1 MTRIALVVLDTL
13 RKDTFKEYFDWL
25 PGRYYTDAVST
36 SHWTIAAHASMVTGQ
51 YPGELGVNM
60 KNTELGGFD
69 GPVLAERLQRSGFRT
84 RALTANHYLAYS
96 DGWDRGFD
104 EFYTPWHLQN
114 KRAFETADLMS
125 DVTNGAEPSG
135 LADTL
140 RLIYAS
146 EESTWRSLRLLI
158 RMSLPG
164 VTHEMP
170 DDGAQNVL
178 NWVESN
184 ASSLREDEFLYVNL
198 MEAHTPLDP
207 PAEYNSAG
215 ELVSVPKRGCF
226 AENVSEPD
234 RIRTAYADAVRY
246 LSNVYEAVF
255 DRLTESYDY
264 VITCADHGQMLGD
277 RMLMDEFEIWGHSYG
292 LYPELVRVPL
302 VISGPGLGGQ
312 DTRPVSLLDIPA
324 TVAELAGVES
334 SDWGHGI
341 PLVTGHGGDVEPSD
355 AAFEDRPRL
364 TQYHGF
370 DSFHRKK
377 YLRNGVPESVVD
389 SVEPTREGVATD
401 AGYAYETHDRGLLVD
416 GSVSEPHETLESLS
430 DSVTDRTKDTVHQE
444 FPDRV
449 LDQLE
454 DLGYV

>member
-13 RKDTFKEYFDWL
+13 RKDTFEEYFHWL
-25 PGRYYTDAVST
+25 PGRSYTDAVST
-36 SHWTIAAHASMVTGQ
+36 SHWTIAAHASMLTGQ
-51 YPGELGVNM
+51 YPGEIGVTM
-60 KNTELGGFD
+60 KDTELGGFD
-69 GPVLAERLQRSGFRT
+69 GRVLAEQLQRSGFRT

-114 KRAFETADLMS
+114 ERAFETADLMS
-125 DVTNGAEPSG
+125 DMMDGDEQSG
-135 LADTL
+135 LTDVL
-140 RLIYAS
+140 RFIYTS

-184 ASSLREDEFLYVNL
+184 VSSLSEDEFLYINL

-207 PAEYNSAG
+207 PTEYSSAG
-215 ELVSVPKRGCF
+215 EPVSVPKRGCF
-226 AENVSEPD
+226 TKDMSEPD
-234 RIRTAYADAVRY
+234 RVRTAYTDAAQY
-246 LSNVYEAVF
+246 LSDVYEDVF

-277 RMLMDEFEIWGHSYG
+277 RTLLNEFEIWGHSYG

-302 VISGPGLGGQ
+302 VISGPGVDGQ

-324 TVAELAGVES
+324 TIAELAGIES
-334 SDWGHGI
+334 SDWGRGI
-341 PLVTGHGGDVEPSD
+341 PLLASHDGGVEPSD
-355 AAFEDRPRL
+355 AAFDDRPRL

-370 DSFHRKK
+370 DSFHKKK
-377 YLRNGVPESVVD
+377 YRRNGVRKSVID
-389 SVEPTREGVATD
+389 DVEPKREGVATD

-430 DSVTDRTKDTVHQE
+430 DSVTDRTKKTVHQE

>member
-1 MTRIALVVLDTL
+1 MSSMTRIALVVLDTL
-13 RKDTFKEYFDWL
+13 RKDTFEEYFDWL

-60 KNTELGGFD
+60 KDTERGGFD

-207 PAEYNSAG
+207 RLSIIRQVNWS
-215 ELVSVPKRGCF
+215 VSRNGGVSPKTCP
-226 AENVSEPD
+226 N
-234 RIRTAYADAVRY
+234 RIGFEQRT
-246 LSNVYEAVF
+246 
-255 DRLTESYDY
+255 
-264 VITCADHGQMLGD
+264 
-277 RMLMDEFEIWGHSYG
+277 RMLCG
-292 LYPELVRVPL
+292 
-302 VISGPGLGGQ
+302 
-312 DTRPVSLLDIPA
+312 TSLMCTKLCLTDLLSRTI
-324 TVAELAGVES
+324 TSSLAPITGRCS
-334 SDWGHGI
+334 
-341 PLVTGHGGDVEPSD
+341 VTGC
-355 AAFEDRPRL
+355 
-364 TQYHGF
+364 
-370 DSFHRKK
+370 
-377 YLRNGVPESVVD
+377 
-389 SVEPTREGVATD
+389 
-401 AGYAYETHDRGLLVD
+401 
-416 GSVSEPHETLESLS
+416 
-430 DSVTDRTKDTVHQE
+430 
-444 FPDRV
+444 
-449 LDQLE
+449 
-454 DLGYV
+454 